1 MKKYL
6 FIYTVVTT
14 VVIIFGGKYL
24 ITEQQ
29 RHRENSQALMQSVE
43 LFRTQA
49 DEAAASVQVLRLRC
63 GEYEELRAKDA
74 AKIRELGIK
83 IRRLESAAKSV
94 TQTVVEVKVPIV
106 DTVVV
111 RDTLHQVDTVR
122 LFRWQDSWVT
132 IDGTI
137 FQDSVACSLKSVDT
151 LRQTVHR
158 VPRRFLFFKFGT
170 KALRQSVVS
179 SNPHTEIVYSEYID
193 IIRR

>member
-63 GEYEELRAKDA
+63 GEYEELRTKDA

-137 FQDSVACSLKSVDT
+137 FRDSVACSLKSVDT